1 MQTLLS
7 NRHRVR
13 LCLAS
18 PQSWV
23 SASGRFRPFPINVTP
38 SIPPPKPSPIPPQP
52 IPTDRLVNRLPQPVD
67 PADRPMLRQRV
78 PGVEREVVTEQ
89 VLFPAIKILSWHN
102 DVGYGSEGRVRL
114 LPFDAGV
121 FDGHV
126 LGRVLAL
133 HLEGVAGGGA
143 VDGEL
148 LVQGGAEEVGQVLV
162 LLR

>member
-1 MQTLLS
+1 MANSSLL
-7 NRHRVR
+7 RATA
-13 LCLAS
+13 L
-18 PQSWV
+18 
-23 SASGRFRPFPINVTP
+23 GRFLPVQIGEINTKRDAIRSYLLP
-38 SIPPPKPSPIPPQP
+38 SQPLTHSSQP

-89 VLFPAIKILSWHN
+89 VLFPAIEILSWQN

>member
-1 MQTLLS
+1 
-7 NRHRVR
+7 
-13 LCLAS
+13 
-18 PQSWV
+18 
-23 SASGRFRPFPINVTP
+23 
-38 SIPPPKPSPIPPQP
+38 
-52 IPTDRLVNRLPQPVD
+52 
-67 PADRPMLRQRV
+67 MLRQRV

-102 DVGYGSEGRVRL
+102 DVSYGSEGRVRL

-143 VDGEL
+143 VDREL

>member
-1 MQTLLS
+1 
-7 NRHRVR
+7 
-13 LCLAS
+13 
-18 PQSWV
+18 
-23 SASGRFRPFPINVTP
+23 
-38 SIPPPKPSPIPPQP
+38 
-52 IPTDRLVNRLPQPVD
+52 
-67 PADRPMLRQRV
+67 MLRQRV

-89 VLFPAIKILSWHN
+89 VLFPAIEILSWQN

-143 VDGEL
+143 VEREL
-148 LVQGGAEEVGQVLV
+148 LVQGGAEEVG
-162 LLR
+162 RSWFCFGSW

>member
-1 MQTLLS
+1 MVVPPTCSVLKRAPAMAVS
-7 NRHRVR
+7 RHTHR
-13 LCLAS
+13 C
-18 PQSWV
+18 
-23 SASGRFRPFPINVTP
+23 
-38 SIPPPKPSPIPPQP
+38 IPKCRSSPIPPQP

-78 PGVEREVVTEQ
+78 PGVERKVVTEQ

-133 HLEGVAGGGA
+133 HLEGVAGGVRSMDSCWYRAARRKLGRSWFCF
-143 VDGEL
+143 GSW
-148 LVQGGAEEVGQVLV
+148 
-162 LLR
+162 

>member
-1 MQTLLS
+1 
-7 NRHRVR
+7 
-13 LCLAS
+13 
-18 PQSWV
+18 
-23 SASGRFRPFPINVTP
+23 
-38 SIPPPKPSPIPPQP
+38 
-52 IPTDRLVNRLPQPVD
+52 
-67 PADRPMLRQRV
+67 MLRQCV

-126 LGRVLAL
+126 LARVLAL